1 MRVILL
7 QNVDGL
13 GKKWDVKDVADGYAR
28 NFLFPQGLAKT
39 ATEETAAE
47 AAAEKQKEI
56 KAAETDLARWQEI
69 ASKLDGLELVM
80 AAKVSESGTLYQGIS
95 GQKIVE
101 ALAALNYDIEKMRVR
116 LDQPI
121 KELGEF
127 PVIIA
132 LPHGLE
138 SQVKVIV
145 EEEPALK

>member
-7 QNVDGL
+7 KNVDGL
-13 GKKWDVKDVADGYAR
+13 GKKWDVKDVADGYAH
-28 NFLFPQGLAKT
+28 NFLFPQGLAKI
-39 ATEETAAE
+39 ATEETTTE
-47 AAAEKQKEI
+47 ASEEKQKEI
-56 KAAETDLARWQEI
+56 KAAETDLAHWQEI
-69 ASKLDGLELVM
+69 ASKLDGLELIIAV
-80 AAKVSESGTLYQGIS
+80 KVSESGTLYQGIS
-95 GQKIVE
+95 GQKIAE
-101 ALAALNYDIEKMRVR
+101 ALAALNYDIEKTRVQ

-127 PVIIA
+127 PVVIA